1 MADTIKLTE
10 KSKEVFEYV
19 KANGGRVS
27 IDELV
32 QHTGRTARSVNAN
45 VTDLCNEKKGL
56 CVREK
61 VEVEGQEKPVTYVCL
76 TEAGK
81 SFEEKAE

>member
-1 MADTIKLTE
+1 MENIKLTE
-10 KSKEVFEYV
+10 KSAEVFNYI

-27 IDELV
+27 IDELA
-32 QHTGRTARSVNAN
+32 QATGRTARSVSAN
-45 VTDLCNEKKGL
+45 VTDLCSEKKGL

-76 TEAGK
+76 TDAGAA
-81 SFEEKAE
+81 FTPAE

>member
-1 MADTIKLTE
+1 MENIKITE
-10 KSKEVFEYV
+10 KSAEVFNYV

-27 IDELV
+27 IEELA
-32 QHTGRTARSVNAN
+32 QATGRTTRSVNAN
-45 VTDLCNEKKGL
+45 VTDLCSEKKSL

-76 TEAGK
+76 TDAGK
-81 SFEEKAE
+81 AFEIAD

>member
-1 MADTIKLTE
+1 MENTIKLTD
-10 KSKEVFEYV
+10 KSKEVFGYV

-32 QHTGRTARSVNAN
+32 QFTGRTARSVNAN

-61 VEVEGQEKPVTYVCL
+61 VDVDGEEKPITYVCL
-76 TEAGK
+76 TDAGK
-81 SFEEKAE
+81 AFEVE